1 MKQKI
6 HREFILVALTTI
18 LLTTVVVTA
27 VFYSF
32 FKKEVM
38 EELSTCAEV
47 LSSTGVFEGA
57 NETDAEQISARL
69 GLEPVR
75 ISLINADGTV
85 LYDGNVN
92 VGGLDNHGNRPE
104 VQQALT
110 EGVGQ
115 SVRRSDTMGQSAF
128 YYALRLDDGMVLRVA
143 KETSSIWRLFASAL
157 PVVTAAA
164 ILIFIFCF
172 GLSARATKSLM
183 KPIEELS
190 YHLDE
195 YEEIP
200 VYKEMLPFVKTIQKQ
215 HEDIM
220 KNSRMRQ
227 EFTANE
233 SHELKTPLTSISGY
247 AELIEHHMAS
257 PEDVPRFAGEIHHNA
272 TRLLNM
278 INDIIK
284 LSELDAT

>member
-92 VGGLDNHGNRPE
+92 IGGLDNHGNRPE
-104 VQQALT
+104 V
-110 EGVGQ
+110 
-115 SVRRSDTMGQSAF
+115 R
-128 YYALRLDDGMVLRVA
+128 
-143 KETSSIWRLFASAL
+143 
-157 PVVTAAA
+157 
-164 ILIFIFCF
+164 
-172 GLSARATKSLM
+172 
-183 KPIEELS
+183 
-190 YHLDE
+190 H
-195 YEEIP
+195 
-200 VYKEMLPFVKTIQKQ
+200 
-215 HEDIM
+215 
-220 KNSRMRQ
+220 
-227 EFTANE
+227 
-233 SHELKTPLTSISGY
+233 
-247 AELIEHHMAS
+247 
-257 PEDVPRFAGEIHHNA
+257 
-272 TRLLNM
+272 
-278 INDIIK
+278 
-284 LSELDAT
+284 

>member
-92 VGGLDNHGNRPE
+92 IGGLDNHGNRPE

-110 EGVGQ
+110 EGSLCEDQ
-115 SVRRSDTMGQSAF
+115 ILWDRVRSIMRFVWMMGWCCVWQRRHPVSG
-128 YYALRLDDGMVLRVA
+128 DC
-143 KETSSIWRLFASAL
+143 L
-157 PVVTAAA
+157 PV
-164 ILIFIFCF
+164 
-172 GLSARATKSLM
+172 
-183 KPIEELS
+183 
-190 YHLDE
+190 
-195 YEEIP
+195 
-200 VYKEMLPFVKTIQKQ
+200 PF
-215 HEDIM
+215 
-220 KNSRMRQ
+220 
-227 EFTANE
+227 
-233 SHELKTPLTSISGY
+233 
-247 AELIEHHMAS
+247 
-257 PEDVPRFAGEIHHNA
+257 
-272 TRLLNM
+272 RL
-278 INDIIK
+278 
-284 LSELDAT
+284 

>member
-92 VGGLDNHGNRPE
+92 IGGLDNHGNWRKVWGSLCE
-104 VQQALT
+104 DQILWDR
-110 EGVGQ
+110 
-115 SVRRSDTMGQSAF
+115 VRSIMRFVWMMGWCCVWQRRHPVSG
-128 YYALRLDDGMVLRVA
+128 DC
-143 KETSSIWRLFASAL
+143 L
-157 PVVTAAA
+157 PV
-164 ILIFIFCF
+164 
-172 GLSARATKSLM
+172 
-183 KPIEELS
+183 
-190 YHLDE
+190 
-195 YEEIP
+195 
-200 VYKEMLPFVKTIQKQ
+200 PF
-215 HEDIM
+215 
-220 KNSRMRQ
+220 
-227 EFTANE
+227 
-233 SHELKTPLTSISGY
+233 
-247 AELIEHHMAS
+247 
-257 PEDVPRFAGEIHHNA
+257 
-272 TRLLNM
+272 RL
-278 INDIIK
+278 
-284 LSELDAT
+284 